1 MIVFDGTSFVI
12 TAPEKKS
19 RGRRDRF
26 AGFPLRQAP
35 WRARAAHSSGAPRL
49 LADEAATQP
58 WPEPRLV
65 REASRLYNLTTVSCG
80 STHCVALGRCNERI
94 DLCGVCGGD
103 DSTCFLGDREVAQ
116 ALQMSAALES
126 QAA

>member
-1 MIVFDGTSFVI
+1 MLLLFFMGSYNLKSSFYI
-12 TAPEKKS
+12 TT
-19 RGRRDRF
+19 F
-26 AGFPLRQAP
+26 
-35 WRARAAHSSGAPRL
+35 
-49 LADEAATQP
+49 ADEAATQP